1 MLRIGLTG
9 GIGAGKSTV
18 ARRLVE
24 LGATLVDADVVA
36 REVVQPGSPGLAS
49 VVDAFGDEVLDEH
62 GALNRPK
69 LASIVFGDPQA
80 RRRLNAI
87 VHPLVGQRTAELVAA
102 SADDA
107 VLVQDIP
114 LLVEGSLAPSFAL
127 VVVVH
132 ATVEE
137 RVRRLVA
144 DRGMTAED
152 AHARIA
158 AQADDAARRAA
169 ADVWLDNSGTPDAVL
184 AEVDRLWHQRLRP
197 FEANLRLDRPP
208 PPAPPRV
215 VEPDVEWPA
224 QYARLAARIRHA
236 VGDPVDDVA
245 MALAHVGPTSVPGLP
260 APDLLQIQLGAS
272 PELAD
277 ELRPALRSAGFVRAS
292 AASSAPN
299 TVLDS
304 VLDSALD
311 SEVGGTRTYAS
322 ADPGRPAEL
331 LVRPVDSA
339 GYRNALLQRDWLRA
353 EPKAREEYLAA
364 TRRHGAAGGQDT
376 AGQAW
381 WVGARIAADRW
392 ARHTGWRIPEPG
404 PAHTSSAGL

>member
-24 LGATLVDADVVA
+24 LGATLVDADVIA

-49 VVDAFGDEVLDEH
+49 VVAAFGEEVLDEL

-69 LASIVFGDPQA
+69 LASIVFGDPDA
-80 RRRLNAI
+80 RRRLNGI

-102 SADDA
+102 AAEDA

-114 LLVEGSLAPSFAL
+114 LLVEGSLAPAFAL

-132 ATVEE
+132 AAEEE

-152 AHARIA
+152 ARARIA
-158 AQADDAARRAA
+158 AQADEAARRAA
-169 ADVWLDNSGTPDAVL
+169 ADVWLDNSGTPDTVL
-184 AEVDRLWHQRLRP
+184 AEVDRLWQERLRP
-197 FEANLRLDRPP
+197 FEANLRLDRSP
-208 PPAPPRV
+208 PPAPSRL
-215 VEPDVEWPA
+215 VEPEAGWPA

-236 VGDPVDDVA
+236 VGDAATAVA
-245 MALAHVGPTSVPGLP
+245 HIGPTSVPGLP
-260 APDLLQIQLGAS
+260 APDLLHIQLGVAS
-272 PELAD
+272 LEVAD
-277 ELRPALRSAGFVRAS
+277 ELRPALRAAGFVRMAEAS
-292 AASSAPN
+292 RRDPVPDPGDGA
-299 TVLDS
+299 
-304 VLDSALD
+304 
-311 SEVGGTRTYAS
+311 TRTYAS

-339 GYRNALLQRDWLRA
+339 EHRNALLQRDWLRA
-353 EPKAREEYLAA
+353 EPKAREEYVA
-364 TRRHGAAGGQDT
+364 TMRRDGAAGGQD
-376 AGQAW
+376 AVGQAW
-381 WVGARIAADRW
+381 GDGARIEADRW

>member
-24 LGATLVDADVVA
+24 LGATLVDADVIA

-69 LASIVFGDPQA
+69 LASIVFGDPEA
-80 RRRLNAI
+80 RRRLNAV

-144 DRGMTAED
+144 DRGMSAED
-152 AHARIA
+152 ARARIA

-169 ADVWLDNSGTPDAVL
+169 ADVWLDNSGTPGTVL
-184 AEVDRLWHQRLRP
+184 AEVDRLWHERLRP

-208 PPAPPRV
+208 PPAPPRL

-224 QYARLAARIRHA
+224 QYARLSARIRHA
-236 VGDPVDDVA
+236 VGDVA
-245 MALAHVGPTSVPGLP
+245 VAVAHVGPTSVPGLP
-260 APDLLQIQLGAS
+260 APDLLHIQLGVP

-277 ELRPALRSAGFVRAS
+277 ELRQALRSAGFVRAS
-292 AASSAPN
+292 EASPASD
-299 TVLDS
+299 TVL
-304 VLDSALD
+304 ALD

-353 EPKAREEYLAA
+353 EPKAREEYIAA
-364 TRRHGAAGGQDT
+364 TRRDGAAGGQDT
-376 AGQAW
+376 AGQGW

>member
-18 ARRLVE
+18 ARRLVK
-24 LGATLVDADVVA
+24 LGATLVDADVIA

-49 VVDAFGDEVLDEH
+49 VVAAFGDEVLDED

-69 LASIVFGDPQA
+69 LASIVFGDPDA
-80 RRRLNAI
+80 RRRLNGI

-102 SADDA
+102 AADDA

-114 LLVEGSLAPSFAL
+114 LLVEGSLAPSFPL

-152 AHARIA
+152 ARARIA
-158 AQADDAARRAA
+158 AQASEAARRAA

-184 AEVDRLWHQRLRP
+184 AEVDRLWYQRLCP

-208 PPAPPRV
+208 PPATPRL
-215 VEPDVEWPA
+215 VEPDAEWSA

-236 VGDPVDDVA
+236 VGDAATAVD
-245 MALAHVGPTSVPGLP
+245 HVGPTSVSGLP
-260 APDLLQIQLGAS
+260 APDLLHIQLGVAS
-272 PELAD
+272 PGVAD
-277 ELRPALRSAGFVRAS
+277 ELRPALRGAGFVRVAEAPS
-292 AASSAPN
+292 AR
-299 TVLDS
+299 DS
-304 VLDSALD
+304 VPDPALD
-311 SEVGGTRTYAS
+311 PGDGATRTYAS

-339 GYRNALLQRDWLRA
+339 EYRNALLRRDWLRA
-353 EPKAREEYLAA
+353 EPKPREEYVAA
-364 TRRHGAAGGQDT
+364 TRRDGASGGQEGALQD
-376 AGQAW
+376 W
-381 WVGARIAADRW
+381 WDAARIAADHW
-392 ARHTGWRIPEPG
+392 ARHTGWRIPESG
-404 PAHTSSAGL
+404 SVHTGFSGL

>member
-24 LGATLVDADVVA
+24 LGATLVDADVIA

-49 VVDAFGDEVLDEH
+49 VVAAFGDEVLDEH

-69 LASIVFGDPQA
+69 LASIVFGDPEA
-80 RRRLNAI
+80 RRRLNAV

-152 AHARIA
+152 ARARIA

-169 ADVWLDNSGTPDAVL
+169 ADVWLDNSGTPDTVL
-184 AEVDRLWHQRLRP
+184 AEVDRLWHERLRP

-208 PPAPPRV
+208 PPAPPRL
-215 VEPDVEWPA
+215 VEPNIEWPA

-236 VGDPVDDVA
+236 VGDVA
-245 MALAHVGPTSVPGLP
+245 MAVAHVGPTSVPGLP
-260 APDLLQIQLGAS
+260 APDLLHIQLGVP

-277 ELRPALRSAGFVRAS
+277 ELRQALRSAGFVRAS
-292 AASSAPN
+292 EASPASD
-299 TVLDS
+299 TVL
-304 VLDSALD
+304 ALD
-311 SEVGGTRTYAS
+311 SEVGVTRTYAS

-353 EPKAREEYLAA
+353 EPKAREEYIAA
-364 TRRHGAAGGQDT
+364 TRRDGAAGGQDT
-376 AGQAW
+376 AGQGW